1 MAQFPVVL
9 VLAAGRGERFRAHG
23 GSTHKLQ
30 ALLHGKAV
38 LAHTLDAVRASGLR
52 WHVQHAQDDNRNGN
66 ATDATN
72 ATTTMGDSI
81 AAAVAATHNAPGWLV
96 LPADLPLIQPHT
108 LRQMAQAPMRSDI
121 VVPYYQGQRGH
132 PVRFATVCAR
142 ALAACQGQ
150 AGAAHVMQ
158 QYTVSTL
165 EVDDIGCVF
174 DIDTPADLERAALH
188 LAAMPHP

>member
-1 MAQFPVVL
+1 MAQLPVVL

-23 GSTHKLQ
+23 GGTHKLQ

-38 LAHTLDAVRASGLR
+38 LTHTLDAVRASGLR
-52 WHVQHAQDDNRNGN
+52 WHVQHAQDGN
-66 ATDATN
+66 TNTNTN

-81 AAAVAATHNAPGWLV
+81 AAAVAATHDAPGWLV

-108 LRQMAQAPMRSDI
+108 LRQMAQADMRSDI

-132 PVRFATVCAR
+132 PVRFAALCAR
-142 ALAACQGQ
+142 ALAACRGH

-158 QYTVSTL
+158 HHIVSTL
-165 EVDDIGCVF
+165 EVNDIGCVF

-188 LAAMPHP
+188 LAAVPHP